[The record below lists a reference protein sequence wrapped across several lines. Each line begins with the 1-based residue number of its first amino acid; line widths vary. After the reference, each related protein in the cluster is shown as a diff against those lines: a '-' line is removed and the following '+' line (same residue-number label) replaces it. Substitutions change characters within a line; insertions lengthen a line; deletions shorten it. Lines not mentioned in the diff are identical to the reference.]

1 MPSEY
6 LIILALARH
15 GLGGRLLGEKNSMD
29 VGQHTSRGN
38 GDTTKQFVQLL
49 IILDGKGDVTGHNT
63 SLLVITGGIAGK
75 FQNFS
80 TEVLE
85 DSGKIDGRTGS
96 HTGGVFALT
105 EVTADTSDGEL

>member
-1 MPSEY
+1 
-6 LIILALARH
+6 
-15 GLGGRLLGEKNSMD
+15 MD

-38 GDTTKQFVQLL
+38 GDTTEQFVQLL
-49 IILDGKGDVTGHNT
+49 IILNGKGDVTGYNT
-63 SLLVITGGIAGK
+63 SLLVVTGGIAGK

-85 DSGKIDGRTGS
+85 DSGKVDGSAGT
-96 HTGGVFALT
+96 HTSGVFALT